1 MTNIVILGGGFGGVR
16 AALDLEKKLGQSKD
30 IRIILIDK
38 NNAQT
43 FFPALYELASVFG
56 VDHEHPY
63 HTKLQGMIAIPYSE
77 IFKGTNVKLI
87 QAQISRIDLEN
98 RQVTTDSD
106 MNVGFEYLIIALGS
120 VASTFGIP
128 GAEEYAFK
136 FKSVEDGLMLSDKLE
151 EIYDAAGKDG
161 KMLPVKILVGGAGF
175 TGVELASELANC
187 AVHIAHRHKITQ
199 KSCVAITLIEAA
211 PMMLPMVS
219 DSERAKIKNRL
230 NQLGV
235 TIMENSPIEEVMSG
249 SVKLKNGHILAG
261 DVVIWSAGT
270 KSLELF
276 KEAKGLESDDR
287 GRLLVNEHMQAKNYN
302 SVFAVGD
309 NVVFIDTKNN
319 KPVPQMA
326 FVAIEQGSIA
336 AENIARIIDEQ
347 IPGEGIPRKVNLKSY
362 KPNYDVWVAPVGAK
376 YALFHMGRWGIGGFI
391 GYVLRE
397 VVDLRYFVKTL
408 PFVKALKLFFEDIRV
423 FSKND

>member
-1 MTNIVILGGGFGGVR
+1 MTNIVVLGGGFGGVR

-30 IRIILIDK
+30 IRIILIDQ

-43 FFPALYELASVFG
+43 FYPALYELASVFG

-63 HTKLQGMIAIPYSE
+63 HTKLKGMIAIPYSE
-77 IFKGTNVKLI
+77 IFKGTGVELI
-87 QAQISRIDLEN
+87 QAKINRIDLEN
-98 RQVTTDSD
+98 KHITTDSE
-106 MNVGFEYLIIALGS
+106 MNVHFDYLIIALGA

-151 EIYDAAGKDG
+151 QIFDTAGKDG

-187 AVHIAHRHKITQ
+187 SVHIAHRHKITQ
-199 KSCVAITLIEAA
+199 KNCTAITLIEAA

-261 DVVIWSAGT
+261 DIVIWSAGT
-270 KSLELF
+270 KPLEML
-276 KEAKGLESDDR
+276 KEAKGLELDDR
-287 GRLLVNEHMQAKNYN
+287 GRILVNENLQAKNYN

-309 NVVFIDTKNN
+309 NIIFIDAKNN

-336 AENIARIIDEQ
+336 AENIARIIEEQ
-347 IPGEGIPRKVNLKSY
+347 IPGGEVPRVMNLKSY

-376 YALFHMGRWGIGGFI
+376 YALFHMGRWGIGGFV

-397 VVDLRYFVKTL
+397 IVDLRYFIKTL
-408 PFVKALKLFFEDIRV
+408 PFIKGLKLFFEDIRV
-423 FSKND
+423 FTKND